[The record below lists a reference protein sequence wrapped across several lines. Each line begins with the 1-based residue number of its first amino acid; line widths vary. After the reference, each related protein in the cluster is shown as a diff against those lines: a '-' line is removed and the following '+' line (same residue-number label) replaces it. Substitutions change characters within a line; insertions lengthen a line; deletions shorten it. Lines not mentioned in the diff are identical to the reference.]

1 METLAAR
8 QGEAAGGPALP
19 VQRGQASSLRDQET
33 LNAMCKVPAPGPF
46 VTAARTSTQTLTG
59 SLWQTEDSNSDA

>member
-33 LNAMCKVPAPGPF
+33 LNTMCKVPAPWPF
-46 VTAARTSTQTLTG
+46 VTAA
-59 SLWQTEDSNSDA
+59 